1 MLTHPNINP
10 EGKRICFNSEV
21 PHNARGRELAANK
34 SSLWA
39 TVS

>member
-10 EGKRICFNSEV
+10 EGKQICFNSEV

-34 SSLWA
+34 SNLWA
-39 TVS
+39 TFS